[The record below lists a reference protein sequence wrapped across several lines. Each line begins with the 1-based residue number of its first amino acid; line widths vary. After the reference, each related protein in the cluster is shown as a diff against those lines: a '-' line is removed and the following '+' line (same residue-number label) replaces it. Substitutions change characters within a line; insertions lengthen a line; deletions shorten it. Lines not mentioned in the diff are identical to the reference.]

1 MSFGPQLMLDI
12 YEGLLDSDYIE
23 MDEVES
29 ETSL

>member
-1 MSFGPQLMLDI
+1 MSFVPQLMRDI
-12 YEGLLDSDYIE
+12 YEGLLDSDYFE

>member
-1 MSFGPQLMLDI
+1 MSFVPQLMHDI